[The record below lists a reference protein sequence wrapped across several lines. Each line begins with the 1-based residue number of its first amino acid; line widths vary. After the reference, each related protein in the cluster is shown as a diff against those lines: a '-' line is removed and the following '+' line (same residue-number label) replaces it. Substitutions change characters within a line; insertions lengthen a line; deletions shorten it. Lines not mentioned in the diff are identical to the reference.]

1 MITVTDRKYNKI
13 CQLHFGSI
21 GELIAYDDMFEQDLD
36 TGIGI
41 YEFKVDKTHD
51 SIANVVT
58 GCYLFVKDDEIT
70 RCFEITRIEED
81 HNTKII
87 NAEDAGLDLLG
98 ESVWPYTA
106 DKSYNI
112 EHYVSKFTYDS
123 GWEIG
128 INEVTSSTVRKLEF
142 EHFDT
147 AAKRLR
153 ELAKH
158 FDAELVYSVE
168 MLNDKPNRKLI
179 NFYKKYNAEKVIR
192 LEYGAN
198 VSNIKKTT
206 NIEKLATALR
216 VHGPDGLSIEGYT
229 YDDGR
234 YWVGA
239 DTIHDRQEGERWSRH
254 STFKGNGGYI
264 VDTYEST
271 ATTKENLFK
280 EGLKQLK
287 KRAYPEVTYEVVL
300 DLIGRN
306 VLIGQMAEIVDSE
319 FKPAIAISARV
330 TSIKKS
336 FSKKNIGSV
345 TISNITSTEVLINEK
360 LQRLSQLVQER
371 VFDSTAVPFVL
382 ELKSTSGVV
391 FQNGNIQTKLISTV
405 SKLGTDMTNR
415 FNFRWIRESKYGTN
429 DTEWNKLHETATREI
444 TITSNDV
451 DREATFICEALEN
464 NNVIARNSIVI
475 KDFIVTKSIG
485 PTPPSNPSAGDLWA
499 DTSTPG
505 KEVPKIY
512 SNGEWKPVLDK
523 DDEELKRLQKQFE
536 DRNREHANQYTK
548 VMEIINKN
556 SVTEDTLR
564 DLTGRFGNMEESYK
578 RILETAAEIKGL
590 GQRTK
595 AVELNIEQSQVI
607 LNAIATYFSISE
619 DGLLIGKNGEKLQ
632 LRINNERMEF
642 IDSGRVVAY
651 VSGQQMN
658 IVSATFWN
666 SVTIANHIFEKF
678 NNEFTTISYV
688 GGAVNG

>member
-1 MITVTDRKYNKI
+1 MITVTDRKYNKL
-13 CQLHFGSI
+13 CQLHFGSV
-21 GELIAYDDMFEQDLD
+21 GELIAYDDLFEQDLD

-51 SIANVVT
+51 SIANIVV
-58 GCYLFVKDDEIT
+58 GCYLFVLDEDLT
-70 RCFEITRIEED
+70 RCFEITNIKEN

-87 NAEDAGLDLLG
+87 TAEDAGLDLLG
-98 ESVWPYTA
+98 ESVWPYEA
-106 DKSYNI
+106 DKSYNL
-112 EHYVSKFTYDS
+112 EHYVSRFTLDA

-128 INEVTSSTVRKLEF
+128 INEISSSTVRKLKF
-142 EHFDT
+142 EQFDT
-147 AAKRLR
+147 ATKRLR
-153 ELAKH
+153 VLAKH
-158 FDAELVYSVE
+158 FDAEIVYSVE
-168 MLNDKPNRKLI
+168 MLHDKPHRKLI
-179 NFYKKYNAEKVIR
+179 NFYKKYNAEKIIR
-192 LEYGAN
+192 LEYGNN
-198 VSNIKKTT
+198 VSNIEKTSS
-206 NIEKLATALR
+206 IDKLATALR
-216 VHGPDGLSIEGYT
+216 VHGPEGLTIEGISYN
-229 YDDGR
+229 DGR
-234 YWVGA
+234 YWVGG
-239 DTIHDRQEGERWSRH
+239 DTIHDLQEGARWSRH
-254 STFKGNGGYI
+254 ADVARDGGYI
-264 VDTYEST
+264 VDIYEST
-271 ATTKENLFK
+271 AKSKEILFQ
-280 EGLKQLK
+280 EGLRQLK
-287 KRAYPEVTYEVVL
+287 KRAYPEVTYEVALSEIGL
-300 DLIGRN
+300 D
-306 VLIGQMAEIVDSE
+306 VKIGQQAEITDSE
-319 FKPAIAISARV
+319 FKPAIALSARI
-330 TSIKKS
+330 TSVKRS
-336 FSKKNIGSV
+336 FSNKKVGTV
-345 TISNITSTEVLINEK
+345 TISNVENNEVFVNEK
-360 LQRLSQLVQER
+360 LKRLSQLVQER

-405 SKLGTDMTNR
+405 SKLGTDMTIR

-429 DTEWNKLHETATREI
+429 DTEWNKLHETATREL

-451 DREATFICEALEN
+451 DREATFICEALEAS
-464 NNVIARNSIVI
+464 NVIARNSIVI
-475 KDFIVTKSIG
+475 KDFIVNKSIG
-485 PTPPSNPSAGDLWA
+485 STPPANPSAGDLWT
-499 DTSTPG
+499 DTSIPE

-523 DDEELKRLQKQFE
+523 DDKELERLQKQFE
-536 DRNREHANQYTK
+536 ERNREHANQYTK
-548 VMEIINKN
+548 IMEIINKN

-619 DGLLIGKNGEKLQ
+619 DGMLIGKNGEKLQ
-632 LRINNERMEF
+632 IRINNERMEF